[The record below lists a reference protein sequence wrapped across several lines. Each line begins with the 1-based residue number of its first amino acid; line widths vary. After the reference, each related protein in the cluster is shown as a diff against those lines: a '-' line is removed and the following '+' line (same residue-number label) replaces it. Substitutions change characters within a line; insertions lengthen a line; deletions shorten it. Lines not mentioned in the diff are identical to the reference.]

1 MTRGCDTILRKSLAL
16 AGALAFV
23 AGTAMAQSTERT
35 GYYVEGKLGLNV
47 PSDADLEGT
56 GFNNS
61 VEFDNDAAGFL
72 VLGYDYEGLWRG
84 ELELGHRLND
94 VDEVSGVN
102 ASGDADVTSLMANII
117 ADFDI
122 GEPLVKPFLGAGLG
136 VAYVDANGINPVNGS
151 SVSDDDISVA
161 AQALAGVSFQMTDQ
175 MDLVAQY
182 SYIYVPDLE
191 FGLNN
196 GQNADADYA
205 AQTVSLGLRYRFW
218 APPPPPPPAPEPEPE
233 PVVQAAPEPEPEPE
247 PAPEPPP
254 IVRNFIVFFDWDQA
268 SLTPEARDIIQQA
281 RDYAAQGNVA
291 RIVATGHADKSGG
304 ALYNMGLSERRAAAV
319 QGELAR
325 LGFPTGNVT
334 TLAKGETD
342 PLVET
347 DDGVR
352 EPQNRRVEIVLQ

>member
-1 MTRGCDTILRKSLAL
+1 MVRGSETFLGKTATL
-16 AGALAFV
+16 AGAFAIM
-23 AGTAMAQSTERT
+23 ASAAMAQSTERT
-35 GYYVEGKLGLNV
+35 GYYVEGKLGLNI
-47 PSDADLEGT
+47 PSDTDLEGT

-61 VEFDNDAAGFL
+61 VEFDKDAAGFL
-72 VLGYDYEGLWRG
+72 VLGYDYSGLWRG
-84 ELELGHRLND
+84 ELELGHRFND
-94 VDEVSGVN
+94 VDEVAGAN
-102 ASGDADVTSLMANII
+102 ASGDADVTSLMANVI

-136 VAYVDANGINPVNGS
+136 VAYVDANGVNPVNGS
-151 SVSDDDISVA
+151 SISDSDYGFA
-161 AQALAGVSFQMTDQ
+161 AQALAGLSFQLSDQ

-191 FGLNN
+191 FSVAAG
-196 GQNADADYA
+196 GDAEADYA

-218 APPPPPPPAPEPEPE
+218 SPPPPPPPAPEPVVE
-233 PVVQAAPEPEPEPE
+233 PVVQAAPEPEP
-247 PAPEPPP
+247 APPP
-254 IVRNFIVFFDWDQA
+254 PPPSIVRNFIVFFDWDE
-268 SLTPEARDIIQQA
+268 SNLTAEARDIIQQA

-304 ALYNMGLSERRAAAV
+304 AQYNLGLSERRANAV
-319 QGELAR
+319 QLELAR
-325 LGFPTGNVT
+325 LGFPTSGVT
-334 TLAKGETD
+334 VQAKGEAD

>member
-1 MTRGCDTILRKSLAL
+1 MVRSCDSVWKKSVAL
-16 AGALAFV
+16 AGAFAFV

-35 GYYVEGKLGLNV
+35 GYYVEGKLGLNI
-47 PSDADLEGT
+47 PSDTDIEGT
-56 GFNNS
+56 GFDNS

-72 VLGYDYEGLWRG
+72 SLGYDYEGLWRG

-94 VDEVSGVN
+94 VDEVSNFGGN
-102 ASGDADVTSLMANII
+102 ATGDADVTTLMANII

-136 VAYVDANGINPVNGS
+136 LAYVDASGVNPINGNTVN
-151 SVSDDDISVA
+151 DDDVSIA

-175 MDLVAQY
+175 LDLVAQY
-182 SYIYVPDLE
+182 SYVYVPDLE
-191 FGLNN
+191 FSVG
-196 GQNADADYA
+196 GADADADYA

-218 APPPPPPPAPEPEPE
+218 APPPPPPPAPEPEP
-233 PVVQAAPEPEPEPE
+233 VVQAAPAPEPEPA

-254 IVRNFIVFFDWDQA
+254 IVRNFIVFFDWDES
-268 SLTPEARDIIQQA
+268 SLTDEAKAIIQQA

-304 ALYNMGLSERRAAAV
+304 ALYNLGLSERRAAAV

-325 LGFPTGNVT
+325 LGFPTGSVT
-334 TLAKGETD
+334 TQAKGETD

-347 DDGVR
+347 NDGVR

>member
-1 MTRGCDTILRKSLAL
+1 MARNSDSVWKKSIAL
-16 AGALAFV
+16 GGALAFV
-23 AGTAMAQSTERT
+23 AGAAMAQSAERT
-35 GYYVEGKLGLNV
+35 GYYVEGKLGLNI
-47 PSDADLEGT
+47 PSDTDIDGT

-72 VLGYDYEGLWRG
+72 SLGYDYEGLWRG
-84 ELELGHRLND
+84 ELELGQRFND
-94 VDEVSGVN
+94 VDAVNGVN
-102 ASGDADVTSLMANII
+102 GSGDADVTSLMANVI

-136 VAYVDANGINPVNGS
+136 LAYVDANGVNPINGATVN
-151 SVSDDDISVA
+151 DDDISVA
-161 AQALAGVSFQMTDQ
+161 AQALAGISFQMTDQ

-191 FGLNN
+191 FNTGAL
-196 GQNADADYA
+196 GDGEADYA

-218 APPPPPPPAPEPEPE
+218 APPPAPPAPEPVVE
-233 PVVQAAPEPEPEPE
+233 PVVQAAPEPEP
-247 PAPEPPP
+247 APPPPPPP
-254 IVRNFIVFFDWDQA
+254 IVRNFIVFFDWDQ
-268 SLTPEARDIIQQA
+268 SGLTDEAKAIIQQA

-304 ALYNMGLSERRAAAV
+304 ALYNLGLSERRAAAV

-325 LGFPTGNVT
+325 LGFPSGSVT
-334 TLAKGETD
+334 TQAKGEAD

-347 DDGVR
+347 GDGVR